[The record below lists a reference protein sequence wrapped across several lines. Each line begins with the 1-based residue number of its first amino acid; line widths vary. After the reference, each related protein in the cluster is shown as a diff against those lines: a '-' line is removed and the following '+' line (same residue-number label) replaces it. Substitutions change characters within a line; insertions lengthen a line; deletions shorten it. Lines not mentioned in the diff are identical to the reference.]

1 MCVLTQMSGTLRA
14 LSSGAPAWTSP
25 GSCKQTQWDTGSERV
40 TSEIQTS
47 EKCTLRE
54 AGEGWDAGATP
65 HIPHVLSC
73 LCSHGLRLMVK
84 VVPEPR
90 AMAAGVWRLSAN
102 QASQAEADGY
112 MFKAGRA
119 GPQLLAISTIHSWF
133 LFTLLGKIAAKTVA
147 KRNYDMGKILKLIAK
162 KYLQGAAQPSCY
174 SASL

>member
-65 HIPHVLSC
+65 RIPHVLSC

-84 VVPEPR
+84 VVPVPR

-119 GPQLLAISTIHSWF
+119 AVTRYFNNSFMISFHSA
-133 LFTLLGKIAAKTVA
+133 GQ
-147 KRNYDMGKILKLIAK
+147 NCSQNSCEEKLRH
-162 KYLQGAAQPSCY
+162 G
-174 SASL
+174 